1 LGKFQRCIGN
11 KNSHWYSLN
20 YTLDFVH
27 AYTGLNKWAH
37 VMSLA
42 GHEDSGTVVETLD
55 ADLTDF
61 LQKLL
66 QTKDE
71 LVLFIMGDHGMRYGE
86 WFKVLDGSHEHKLPM
101 LLTVVSTS
109 LLRDI
114 PNSADTLDH
123 NTLRLVSKLDLH
135 NTAKYLGDVPYYRGY
150 SSKDWSTETGNS
162 LFISKIPNFR
172 TCDSI
177 KIPPY
182 FCSCLK
188 FYDLPKDIYTSPSSQ
203 EDKNTSALVNYF
215 ANRMLQQINDDSY
228 TSFHSEMGHICRK
241 LSLNRIESVQWQYLD
256 RSRHFYKFVLSVN
269 EHKFARFEGVM
280 LISATYMRPRCLEQG
295 YGVIPMYESGRRQY
309 RVMYVKRQD
318 AYAGL
323 CEDMCRLKLISAPL
337 CICDKLEKIAYK
349 EPYLLEVL
357 RLGYEIGL
365 GKEAESCE
373 EFCEGKGLLCEE
385 KGINASNLCR
395 EMEKMT
401 ECGGCYEA
409 ENQLAYPGVRAG
421 DCFVSRADRFSCSAK
436 EAGIARVC
444 ACVEATVS
452 TL

>member
-1 LGKFQRCIGN
+1 MGKFQRCIGN

-55 ADLTDF
+55 SDLTDF

-71 LVLFIMGDHGMRYGE
+71 LVLFMMGDHGMRYGE

-101 LLTVVSTS
+101 LFTVVSTS

-114 PNSADTLDH
+114 PNSMDTLDH

-135 NTAKYLGDVPYYRGY
+135 NTAKYLGDIPYYRGY
-150 SSKDWSTETGNS
+150 THSWRTETGQS
-162 LFISKIPNFR
+162 LFVSKITNLR

-188 FYDLPKDIYTSPSSQ
+188 FYDLPEEVYISPSN
-203 EDKNTSALVNYF
+203 EEEKRTSELVNYF

-280 LISATYMRPRCLEQG
+280 LQTATYMRPRCLEQG
-295 YGVIPMYESGRRQY
+295 YGVIPMYSEGRRQY

-349 EPYLLEVL
+349 EPYLLDIL
-357 RLGYEIGL
+357 RLGYVIGL

-373 EFCEGKGLLCEE
+373 EHCEAQGLLCEE
-385 KGINASNLCR
+385 KGINANNLCR
-395 EMEKMT
+395 EMEKLT
-401 ECGGCYEA
+401 ECKGCFDA

-444 ACVEATVS
+444 ACVEPQLS